1 MGLNASIPALCA
13 GIGAGFWSAALQLC
27 SNNVQGLTRAGERA
41 SVCRMER
48 EPFWKRK
55 TLEEMNRA
63 EWESLC
69 DGCAKCCLVKLEDE
83 DTLEIFFTDAVCKLL
98 DGNTCRCTDYKN
110 RTKRVPDC
118 VNLTPKVIHDVNWM
132 PPSCAYRLVAEGKDL
147 PSWHPLVSGDAES
160 VVRAGM
166 SVKGRAISEEDVD
179 FDDICDHIVD
189 WPKLVAD

>member
-1 MGLNASIPALCA
+1 MT
-13 GIGAGFWSAALQLC
+13 GAGEPGFCLA
-27 SNNVQGLTRAGERA
+27 
-41 SVCRMER
+41 MDR

-55 TLEEMNRA
+55 TLGEMNRA

-83 DTLEIFFTDAVCKLL
+83 DTLEISFTDAVCKLL
-98 DGNTCRCTDYKN
+98 DGETCRCTDYRN

-118 VNLTPKVIHDVNWM
+118 VHLTPKVIEEVTWM
-132 PPSCAYRLVAEGKDL
+132 PPSCAYRLIAEGKDL
-147 PSWHPLVSGDAES
+147 PSWHPLVSGETES

-166 SVKGRAISEEDVD
+166 SVKGRVISEEEID
-179 FDDICDHIVD
+179 FDDICDRIVD

>member
-1 MGLNASIPALCA
+1 MD
-13 GIGAGFWSAALQLC
+13 
-27 SNNVQGLTRAGERA
+27 
-41 SVCRMER
+41 R

-55 TLEEMNRA
+55 TLREMNRA

-83 DTLEIFFTDAVCKLL
+83 DTLEISFTDAVCTLL
-98 DGNTCRCTDYKN
+98 DTKTCRCTDYKN
-110 RTKRVPDC
+110 RTMRVPDC
-118 VNLTPKVIHDVNWM
+118 VHLTPKVIEDVNWM

-147 PSWHPLVSGDAES
+147 PSWHPLVSGETES

-166 SVKGRAISEEDVD
+166 SVKGRVIPEHNID
-179 FDDICDHIVD
+179 FDDICDHIVE